1 MSNNMLFSLK
11 PETEAMEAFHDWWNE
26 LKDRRGDRAGLRRA
40 KSTLEVV
47 LQPAF
52 MNLMRSLEEQQ
63 GTRINSDLQIQRLA
77 LIAGVLSGVEQESDN
92 TMAQLM
98 AKPRSGGDMPRVSAL
113 RFRRLLVI
121 QDPEE
126 LLISWKRTLR
136 LLDNKANIQDLVYRL
151 IWWNDRTR
159 REMALEYYRQ
169 APAAAA

>member
-1 MSNNMLFSLK
+1 
-11 PETEAMEAFHDWWNE
+11 MEVFQDWWDE

-40 KSTLEVV
+40 RSTLEVV

-52 MNLMRSLEEQQ
+52 LDLLRRLEDHQ
-63 GTRINSDLQIQRLA
+63 GARITSDWQIQRLA
-77 LIAGVLSGVEQESDN
+77 LIAGILSGMEQETGDS
-92 TMAQLM
+92 MAQLM
-98 AKPRSGGDMPRVSAL
+98 AKPQSGGDMPRVSPL

-136 LLDNKANIQDLVYRL
+136 LLDNKANIQDLVFRL
-151 IWWNDRTR
+151 IRWNDRTR

-169 APAAAA
+169 TSAAAA

>member
-1 MSNNMLFSLK
+1 MSNNISFLLK
-11 PETEAMEAFHDWWNE
+11 PDTEAMKLFQDWWEE

-40 KSTLEVV
+40 RSTLEVV

-52 MNLMRSLEEQQ
+52 VELLRSLEKQQ
-63 GTRINSDLQIQRLA
+63 GTRINNDWQIQRLA
-77 LIAGVLSGVEQESDN
+77 LIAGVLSGMEQETSDS
-92 TMAQLM
+92 MAQLM
-98 AKPRSGGDMPRVSAL
+98 AKPRSGGDMPCVSPL

-136 LLDNKANIQDLVYRL
+136 LLDNKANISDLVYRL
-151 IWWNDRTR
+151 FWWNDRTR
-159 REMALEYYRQ
+159 REMALEYYRH

>member
-1 MSNNMLFSLK
+1 MPNNMLFSLK
-11 PETEAMEAFHDWWNE
+11 PDAEAMKVFHDWWGE

-52 MNLMRSLEEQQ
+52 VDLLRSLEKQQ
-63 GTRINSDLQIQRLA
+63 GTRINSDWQIQRLA

-92 TMAQLM
+92 AMAQLM
-98 AKPRSGGDMPRVSAL
+98 AKPRRGGDMPCVSPQ

-121 QDPEE
+121 QDLEE

-136 LLDNKANIQDLVYRL
+136 LLDNKANISDLVYRL

-169 APAAAA
+169 NSAAAA

>member
-1 MSNNMLFSLK
+1 M
-11 PETEAMEAFHDWWNE
+11 
-26 LKDRRGDRAGLRRA
+26 
-40 KSTLEVV
+40 

-52 MNLMRSLEEQQ
+52 VDLLRSLEEQQ
-63 GTRINSDLQIQRLA
+63 GTRINSDWQIQRLA
-77 LIAGVLSGVEQESDN
+77 LIAGVLSGMEQGSDN

-98 AKPRSGGDMPRVSAL
+98 AKPRSGGDMPCVSPQ

-136 LLDNKANIQDLVYRL
+136 ILDNKANISDLVYRL
-151 IWWNDRTR
+151 FWWNDRTR

-169 APAAAA
+169 NSAAAA